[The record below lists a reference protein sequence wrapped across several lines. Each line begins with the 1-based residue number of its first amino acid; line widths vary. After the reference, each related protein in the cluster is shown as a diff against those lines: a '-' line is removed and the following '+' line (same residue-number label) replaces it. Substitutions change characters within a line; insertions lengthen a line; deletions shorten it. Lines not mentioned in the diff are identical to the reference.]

1 MRRRSRG
8 GKGGKGEQKF
18 KVSDFEDLYFTKK
31 SFGRFLRHPFHPKAS
46 KQNKLKSMNNQKSF
60 MGKQV

>member
-18 KVSDFEDLYFTKK
+18 KVSDFEDLYFIKEKFWQIFKAPFPPQSLKTKQIK
-31 SFGRFLRHPFHPKAS
+31 I
-46 KQNKLKSMNNQKSF
+46 NE
-60 MGKQV
+60 